1 MAHENAPAKS
11 RNCREPEGT
20 EMLVQRPARRF
31 GYSLEYSKPRWLGSL
46 HHVWHRCWPR
56 CSNNRHHARS
66 GGERHQAPCDR
77 FSGGHRPFLDPRHGD
92 QPSTARPSGTR
103 TKLKRRAQAKRAIA
117 GPSNQVAVS
126 VLGCCGDLSYPRLPP
141 ESSNRH
147 ADAFGKQRSSR
158 AEPTQGPPV
167 PN

>member
-1 MAHENAPAKS
+1 MAHDNAPAKS
-11 RNCREPEGT
+11 RNCLEWEGAG
-20 EMLVQRPARRF
+20 MLVQPPARRF
-31 GYSLEYSKPRWLGSL
+31 GYSLEHSKPRWLGSL
-46 HHVWHRCWPR
+46 HHAWHRCWPR
-56 CSNNRHHARS
+56 RSNNRHHARS
-66 GGERHQAPCDR
+66 GGGRHQAPCDR
-77 FSGGHRPFLDPRHGD
+77 FSGAHRLFLLPCHGD

-103 TKLKRRAQAKRAIA
+103 TKLERRAQTKRAIA
-117 GPSNQVAVS
+117 DPSNQVAVIA
-126 VLGCCGDLSYPRLPP
+126 LGCCGDLSYPRLPP